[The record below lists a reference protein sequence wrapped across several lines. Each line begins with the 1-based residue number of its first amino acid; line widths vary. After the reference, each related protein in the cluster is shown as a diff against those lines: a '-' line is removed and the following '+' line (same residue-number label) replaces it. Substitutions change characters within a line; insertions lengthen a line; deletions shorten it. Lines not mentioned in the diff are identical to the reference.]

1 MHVETAKR
9 IAHLKELVRQQSQQM
24 LAQAVEATAKENR
37 KLAEMLTMRQQHE
50 AKLEEMLAQSQ
61 PVPARFW
68 VQWEQF
74 QQQLEEQILRQRQQ
88 VEQAKQ
94 HEENRRQEVLARA
107 VDENRWHKIRQM
119 IFAQRVAEMQRQEQ
133 KELDDMA
140 STQFVY
146 RR

>member
-107 VDENRWHKIRQM
+107 VDENRWHRSG
-119 IFAQRVAEMQRQEQ
+119 R
-133 KELDDMA
+133 
-140 STQFVY
+140 
-146 RR
+146 